1 MKKRLLS
8 LLLAGAMVFALA
20 ACNNNDNPS
29 GGNTDPTDNPGTT
42 VENAQGVTDTE
53 VLVANTAAV
62 SGAYASVGLPFVA
75 AIEAYFEMV
84 NSEGGIDGRKITF
97 LHEDDEFDPQK
108 GRAYLQQMVED
119 EKVFA
124 IVGHFGTPVVSATLD
139 DLKSYG
145 IPSVYFAT
153 GIGQLFAENATTNE
167 EGYNIFPIQP
177 LYITEGQVMVARGVG
192 NFDAKKIGVIYTN
205 DDAGMNMLE
214 GAEAKAAELG
224 VELVSAQV
232 TPGATDVSAAVTSI
246 KGEGVDFV
254 IVAAIQA
261 TMPTIVKE
269 MANQNMTVPA
279 ITTYVC
285 AAVSITEQIAAD
297 IAGKFDVYA
306 SSWKIRDEDHAD
318 DVAAFTEW
326 MPEEYVENTDAESG
340 WVAAHVFCEGLRRLE
355 GEAVTW
361 ESYMA
366 ALEEAPIEIPFGG
379 SIDFSNGQRMGVQ
392 SMLLS
397 KCNPDVEGGW
407 EVVYPMEDMATIVAN
422 AQ

>member
-1 MKKRLLS
+1 MKERLLS

-62 SGAYASVGLPFVA
+62 SGAYASVGLPFLA

>member
-62 SGAYASVGLPFVA
+62 SGAYASVGLPFLA

-192 NFDAKKIGVIYTN
+192 NFDAKRIGVIYTN

>member
-62 SGAYASVGLPFVA
+62 SGAYASVGLPFLA

-124 IVGHFGTPVVSATLD
+124 IVGHFGTPVVSATLG

>member
-1 MKKRLLS
+1 
-8 LLLAGAMVFALA
+8 
-20 ACNNNDNPS
+20 
-29 GGNTDPTDNPGTT
+29 
-42 VENAQGVTDTE
+42 
-53 VLVANTAAV
+53 
-62 SGAYASVGLPFVA
+62 
-75 AIEAYFEMV
+75 
-84 NSEGGIDGRKITF
+84 
-97 LHEDDEFDPQK
+97 
-108 GRAYLQQMVED
+108 
-119 EKVFA
+119 
-124 IVGHFGTPVVSATLD
+124 
-139 DLKSYG
+139 
-145 IPSVYFAT
+145 
-153 GIGQLFAENATTNE
+153 
-167 EGYNIFPIQP
+167 
-177 LYITEGQVMVARGVG
+177 
-192 NFDAKKIGVIYTN
+192 
-205 DDAGMNMLE
+205 
-214 GAEAKAAELG
+214 
-224 VELVSAQV
+224 
-232 TPGATDVSAAVTSI
+232 
-246 KGEGVDFV
+246 
-254 IVAAIQA
+254 
-261 TMPTIVKE
+261 
-269 MANQNMTVPA
+269 MTVPA

>member
-62 SGAYASVGLPFVA
+62 SGAYASVGLPFLA

-153 GIGQLFAENATTNE
+153 GIGQLFAESATTNE

>member
-62 SGAYASVGLPFVA
+62 SGAYASVGLPFLA

-366 ALEEAPIEIPFGG
+366 ALEEAPIDIPFGG

>member
-62 SGAYASVGLPFVA
+62 SGAYASVGLPFLA
-75 AIEAYFEMV
+75 AIEAYFEVV

-340 WVAAHVFCEGLRRLE
+340 WVAGHVFCEGLRRLE

>member
-62 SGAYASVGLPFVA
+62 SGAYASVGLPFLA
-75 AIEAYFEMV
+75 AIEAYFDMV

-214 GAEAKAAELG
+214 GAQAKAAELG

-306 SSWKIRDEDHAD
+306 SSWKIRDEEHAD

-366 ALEEAPIEIPFGG
+366 ALEEAPIDIPFGG

-407 EVVYPMEDMATIVAN
+407 EVVYPMEDMATILAD

>member
-124 IVGHFGTPVVSATLD
+124 IVGHFGTPVVSATLE

-192 NFDAKKIGVIYTN
+192 NFGAKKIGVIYTN

-232 TPGATDVSAAVTSI
+232 TPGAADVSAAVTSI

>member
-62 SGAYASVGLPFVA
+62 SGAYASVGLPFLA

>member
-62 SGAYASVGLPFVA
+62 SGAYASVGLPFLA

-124 IVGHFGTPVVSATLD
+124 IVGHFGTPVVSATLE

>member
-62 SGAYASVGLPFVA
+62 SGAYASVGLPFLA

-232 TPGATDVSAAVTSI
+232 TPGAADVSAAVTSI

>member
-62 SGAYASVGLPFVA
+62 SGAYASVGLPFLA
-75 AIEAYFEMV
+75 AIEAYFDMV

-124 IVGHFGTPVVSATLD
+124 IVGHFGTPVVSATLE

-214 GAEAKAAELG
+214 GAQAKAAELG

-306 SSWKIRDEDHAD
+306 SSWKIRDEEHAD

-366 ALEEAPIEIPFGG
+366 ALEEAPIDIPFGG

-407 EVVYPMEDMATIVAN
+407 EVVYPMEDMATILAD

>member
-124 IVGHFGTPVVSATLD
+124 IVGHFGTPVVSATLE

-232 TPGATDVSAAVTSI
+232 TPGAADVSAAVTSI

>member
-124 IVGHFGTPVVSATLD
+124 IVGHFGTPVVSATLE

-192 NFDAKKIGVIYTN
+192 NFGAKKIGVIYTN

-232 TPGATDVSAAVTSI
+232 TPGAADVSAAVTSI

-340 WVAAHVFCEGLRRLE
+340 WVAGHVFCEGLRRLE